1 MTLPD
6 APATGRNRDPILDVL
21 QVEFSE
27 SRDILE
33 IGSGTG
39 QHAVYFA
46 SVMPHLNWQTSDRD
60 ENHAAIATWLDH
72 ASLQNVA
79 PPLSLDVLADP
90 IMTQQYDGVFSANT
104 AHIMSMNAV
113 VAMFALVGTC
123 LKENGRFCLYGPF
136 NIDNEFTSDSN
147 ARFDATLRGQDA
159 SMGIRDLAQID
170 DLAVRNGMRRTAL
183 YAMPA
188 NNFLVTWQRD

>member
-46 SVMPHLNWQTSDRD
+46 SAMPHLNWQTSDRD

-90 IMTQQYDGVFSANT
+90 IITQQYDGVFSANT

-113 VAMFALVGTC
+113 VAMFSLVGTC

-188 NNFLVTWQRD
+188 NNFLVTWQRG

>member
-6 APATGRNRDPILDVL
+6 APATSRNRDPILEVL
-21 QVEFSE
+21 QAEFSE

-46 SVMPHLNWQTSDRD
+46 GAMPHLNWQTSDRN
-60 ENHAAIATWLDH
+60 ENHAAIEAWLDH
-72 ASLQNVA
+72 ASLKNVA
-79 PPLSLDVLADP
+79 PPLSLDVLDGPVIAK
-90 IMTQQYDGVFSANT
+90 QYDGVFSANT

-113 VAMFALVGTC
+113 VAMFALVGSC
-123 LKENGRFCLYGPF
+123 LTENGRFCLYGPF
-136 NIDNEFTSDSN
+136 TIDCEFTSDSN
-147 ARFDATLRGQDA
+147 ARFDATLRGQEA
-159 SMGIRDLAQID
+159 SMGIRDLARID
-170 DLAVRNGMRRTAL
+170 ELAARNGLRRTAL

-188 NNFLVTWQRD
+188 NNFLVTWQRG

>member
-90 IMTQQYDGVFSANT
+90 IITQQYDGVFSANT

-113 VAMFALVGTC
+113 VAMFSLVGTC

-188 NNFLVTWQRD
+188 NNFLVTWQHG

>member
-90 IMTQQYDGVFSANT
+90 IITQQYDGVFSANT

-113 VAMFALVGTC
+113 VAMFSLVGTC

-188 NNFLVTWQRD
+188 NNFLVTWQRG